1 MTHKQGEVI
10 NNRYRIAK
18 LLGQGGFG
26 AVYRAWDIS
35 LDQAIALKENTEISP
50 EAQRQF
56 EREAKILSKL
66 RHPNLPQVTDY
77 FILPGKG
84 QYLVMDLV
92 EGEDLQEMLD
102 RLGKPLAEADALRW
116 IIQVCDALA
125 YLHAQ
130 NPPVIHR
137 DIKPANIKIN
147 PQGKAILVDF
157 GIAKVYQANTDTT
170 LGAQAVTPGFSPQE
184 QYGKGSTDARSDIY
198 ALGATLYAILT
209 LNEPPESVQ
218 RTLGTALP
226 APRTLN
232 PTLSRRVE
240 LAILKAMQVAPAN
253 RFQNMAEFK
262 AALLAALQPA
272 PQPSSPPASVT
283 PPPARPVQPPV
294 ASPAPQPIPQRKA
307 SRPLGRYVMIG
318 AAVFVTLICVWIVI
332 SLNSAFS
339 GWSSRR
345 SATQTAQA
353 RLVRATSTRTRLP
366 TIMPTFTIRRPSATS
381 RSATAAPS
389 SKHTA
394 TLTPVLATTAWF
406 PTLTATINSTRAT
419 PTALSDLNTRVSP
432 QDGMLQIA
440 IPAGEFS
447 MGAASDIPQVHADE
461 MPEHLIYLDAFW
473 IDQTEVTNAMYA
485 QCVQAGAC
493 AAPNNNPYFY
503 DTARQNH
510 PVVRVSW
517 ANAQGYCAWAG
528 RRLPSEAEWE
538 KAGRGS
544 DRRYYPWGNMGP
556 ASERLNFCDQNCR
569 DALRD
574 ALANDGY
581 AETAPVGSYPAGA
594 SPYNVFDMAGNVWEW
609 VADWYS
615 DTYYAISPASNPTGP
630 ASGQFRVVR
639 GSNWYSIPQDLRI
652 TLRFRYS
659 PTTFLDRL
667 GFRCAQ

>member
-1 MTHKQGEVI
+1 MPHKQGEVI

-26 AVYRAWDIS
+26 AVYRAWDLS
-35 LDQAIALKENTEISP
+35 LDQAVALKENTETSP

-56 EREAKILSKL
+56 EREARILSKL

-77 FILPGKG
+77 FIIPGKG
-84 QYLVMDLV
+84 QYLVMDLI
-92 EGEDLQEMLD
+92 EGEDLQDMLD
-102 RLGKPLAEADALRW
+102 RLGRPIAEADAIRW

-198 ALGATLYAILT
+198 SLGATLYAILT
-209 LNEPPESVQ
+209 LTEPPESVQ

-232 PTLSRRVE
+232 PSLSRRVE

-262 AALLAALQPA
+262 AALLAALQPT
-272 PQPSSPPASVT
+272 PQPSPIAASATPAPARPIQPPAS
-283 PPPARPVQPPV
+283 PPPQPL
-294 ASPAPQPIPQRKA
+294 PQRKA
-307 SRPLGRYVMIG
+307 RPSPGRYIMIG
-318 AAVFVTLICVWIVI
+318 TTVLVTLLCVWATVGINNT
-332 SLNSAFS
+332 LS
-339 GWSSRR
+339 GWNSRR
-345 SATQTAQA
+345 SATRTAQA
-353 RLVRATSTRTRLP
+353 RVVRATSTRRPSTRTP
-366 TIMPTFTIRRPSATS
+366 TPTTRRPSATP
-381 RSATAAPS
+381 RPTTAVPTHTPSATR
-389 SKHTA
+389 
-394 TLTPVLATTAWF
+394 TPVPPSATPSPA
-406 PTLTATINSTRAT
+406 PTLVATSSIQAT
-419 PTALSDLNTRVSP
+419 QTIPSDLNTQVSP
-432 QDGMLQIA
+432 QDGMLQIQ
-440 IPAGEFS
+440 ILAGKFS
-447 MGAASDIPQVHADE
+447 MGAASDLPQVHSDE
-461 MPEHLIYLDAFW
+461 TPEHAVYLDAFW
-473 IDQTEVTNAMYA
+473 MDQTEVTNAMYTR
-485 QCVQAGAC
+485 CVQAGAC
-493 AAPNNNPYFY
+493 AAPNNDPYFY
-503 DTARQNH
+503 DPARQDH

-517 ANAQGYCAWAG
+517 ANAQSYCTWAG

-538 KAGRGS
+538 KAARSS
-544 DRRYYPWGNMGP
+544 DRRLYPWGNTEP
-556 ASERLNFCDQNCR
+556 AGNLLNFCDHNCR
-569 DALRD
+569 DALHN
-574 ALANDGY
+574 ALVNDNY

-594 SPYNVFDMAGNVWEW
+594 SPYNVLDMAGNVWEW

-615 DTYYAISPASNPTGP
+615 DSYYTNSPSNNPTGP

-639 GSNWYSIPQDLRI
+639 GSNWYSITQDLRL
-652 TLRFRYS
+652 TLRYRYS
-659 PTTFLDRL
+659 PNTFLDRL